1 MRKHVINKVYTGDLN
16 SLEDIKQGEL
26 IIDDTFN
33 NELISFKNDR
43 GLFVSVETK
52 TSVDKKINT
61 KQNITDELL
70 QTETKEI
77 VPAINEVL
85 NDINTVQD
93 TLEETKKELSAN
105 ISSINNIIDSINQDI
120 QQNTNKINDVN
131 TDLSSQISSVNTE
144 LTEYINTVNSELTSQ
159 ISSVNKYVTEVT
171 DELTTNVNNL
181 VESTTESFTEVNK
194 NIEDINIELNE
205 KQDKEDSSLN
215 TEDKTIVGAINELKD
230 DIAVLSS
237 SDLLDLSNR
246 IDGVANDV
254 TNNTDNIN
262 FLLDTKQDKEDSGLE
277 TNSNTIVGAINE
289 VNSKIPDISNLAKQS
304 DLNELKEKVNTNT
317 TNISNL
323 TTNVNTNTNSI
334 NTINSTLSTL
344 AKQSDLT
351 ILSNKVTTNT
361 NNIST
366 NTNNIS
372 SLTTKVNTNTSD
384 ITNLKNNK
392 QDKSDNS
399 LNTNNKTVIG
409 GINELKTKIDN
420 IDTELDKKQDKED
433 NNLQT
438 DTKTVVG
445 AINELNNEKQD
456 KYDTN
461 LNTVDETV
469 VGGINELDSKLKA
482 EEFAGG
488 LKVKLANDG
497 TAIITTEGIRVLD
510 SNNVEKIK
518 LIDGDI
524 DIDDAKKYTTTT
536 VSPVADSTLT
546 LPSDSTISTT
556 YKDSKS
562 INVSGNVSK
571 ILLSMYKDV
580 SITCKVSS
588 TSTVARSEDYEYIVN
603 IGDYAVR
610 TYEINISIPAN
621 STTATIKYRLKGET
635 TWSTGSGFD
644 ITCSDYI
651 SYNNFQQVS
660 NYFNVV
666 LKKVTPNTSVTCT
679 ITVQIAS
686 QGSGRYCNVS
696 IYNMTNGMDKTLIGF
711 NGFLT
716 FHDFN
721 TYFTAYTDANNQY
734 RIIGR
739 GDVVDIK
746 KNS

>member
-1 MRKHVINKVYTGDLN
+1 MANIKYRKSDGTYGVITNYNVQSLVPVQETGESVIDVMSQKAVTDALQVLEDKIKDINPEISDVSNLATKEELKELN
-16 SLEDIKQGEL
+16 DIVTENTNNITNLNGEVTTFRDNTSNSISDIESNISTINTEIDGIKENMSTSSDIAELQDIKQ
-26 IIDDTFN
+26 N
-33 NELISFKNDR
+33 
-43 GLFVSVETK
+43 
-52 TSVDKKINT
+52 
-61 KQNITDELL
+61 
-70 QTETKEI
+70 
-77 VPAINEVL
+77 
-85 NDINTVQD
+85 
-93 TLEETKKELSAN
+93 
-105 ISSINNIIDSINQDI
+105 
-120 QQNTNKINDVN
+120 
-131 TDLSSQISSVNTE
+131 
-144 LTEYINTVNSELTSQ
+144 
-159 ISSVNKYVTEVT
+159 
-171 DELTTNVNNL
+171 
-181 VESTTESFTEVNK
+181 
-194 NIEDINIELNE
+194 
-205 KQDKEDSSLN
+205 KED
-215 TEDKTIVGAINELKD
+215 
-230 DIAVLSS
+230 
-237 SDLLDLSNR
+237 
-246 IDGVANDV
+246 
-254 TNNTDNIN
+254 NN
-262 FLLDTKQDKEDSGLE
+262 LE
-277 TNSNTIVGAINE
+277 TNSKTIVGAINE
-289 VNSKIPDISNLAKQS
+289 VNNTISGLAKQS
-304 DLNELKEKVNTNT
+304 DLNDLNGKVITNTN
-317 TNISNL
+317 NIS
-323 TTNVNTNTNSI
+323 TNTNSI
-334 NTINSTLSTL
+334 NDINTTLSTL
-344 AKQSDLT
+344 AKQSDLNT
-351 ILSNKVTTNT
+351 LTTKVNTNTSNISANTSNITKNTNSINSINTTLSTLAKQSDLNDLSGKVITNT

-366 NTNNIS
+366 NTSNITKNTNSINSINTTLSTLAKQSDLNTLTTKVNTNTSNISTNTSNIS
-372 SLTTKVNTNTSD
+372 SLTTKVNNNTSD

-392 QDKSDNS
+392 QDKTDNNLATTS
-399 LNTNNKTVIG
+399 KTVVG
-409 GINELKTKIDN
+409 GINELKTSLDN
-420 IDTELDKKQDKED
+420 LDTELDKKQDKSD
-433 NNLQT
+433 NSLKT
-438 DTKTVVG
+438 TTK
-445 AINELNNEKQD
+445 
-456 KYDTN
+456 
-461 LNTVDETV
+461 TV
-469 VGGINELDSKLKA
+469 VGGINELDSKLKV

-524 DIDDAKKYTTTT
+524 DIDDAKKFTTTT

-546 LPSDSTISTT
+546 LPSDISNISTT

-580 SITCKVSS
+580 SITCKVGS
-588 TSTVARSEDYEYIVN
+588 TSTVARSEDYEYIVK

-686 QGSGRYCNVS
+686 YGSGRYCNVS

>member
-1 MRKHVINKVYTGDLN
+1 MANIKYRKSDGTYGVITNYNVQSLVPVQETGESVIDVMSQKAVTDALQVLEDKIKDINPEISDVSNLATKEELKELN
-16 SLEDIKQGEL
+16 DIVTENTNNITNLNGEVTTFRDNTSNSISDIESNISTINTEIDGIKENMSTSSDIAELQDIKQ
-26 IIDDTFN
+26 N
-33 NELISFKNDR
+33 
-43 GLFVSVETK
+43 
-52 TSVDKKINT
+52 
-61 KQNITDELL
+61 
-70 QTETKEI
+70 
-77 VPAINEVL
+77 
-85 NDINTVQD
+85 
-93 TLEETKKELSAN
+93 
-105 ISSINNIIDSINQDI
+105 
-120 QQNTNKINDVN
+120 
-131 TDLSSQISSVNTE
+131 
-144 LTEYINTVNSELTSQ
+144 
-159 ISSVNKYVTEVT
+159 
-171 DELTTNVNNL
+171 
-181 VESTTESFTEVNK
+181 
-194 NIEDINIELNE
+194 
-205 KQDKEDSSLN
+205 KED
-215 TEDKTIVGAINELKD
+215 
-230 DIAVLSS
+230 
-237 SDLLDLSNR
+237 
-246 IDGVANDV
+246 
-254 TNNTDNIN
+254 NN
-262 FLLDTKQDKEDSGLE
+262 LE
-277 TNSNTIVGAINE
+277 TNSKTIVGAINE
-289 VNSKIPDISNLAKQS
+289 VNNTISGLAKQS
-304 DLNELKEKVNTNT
+304 DLNDLNGKVITNTN
-317 TNISNL
+317 NIS
-323 TTNVNTNTNSI
+323 TNTNSI
-334 NTINSTLSTL
+334 NDINTTLSTL
-344 AKQSDLT
+344 AKQSDLNT
-351 ILSNKVTTNT
+351 LTTKVNTNT
-361 NNIST
+361 SNISANTSNITKNTNSINSINTTLSTLAKQSDLNTLTTKVNTNTSNIST
-366 NTNNIS
+366 NTSNIS
-372 SLTTKVNTNTSD
+372 SLTTKVNNNTSD

-392 QDKSDNS
+392 QDKTDNNLATTS
-399 LNTNNKTVIG
+399 KTVVG
-409 GINELKTKIDN
+409 GINELKTSLDN
-420 IDTELDKKQDKED
+420 LDTELDKKQDKSD
-433 NNLQT
+433 NSLKT
-438 DTKTVVG
+438 TTK
-445 AINELNNEKQD
+445 
-456 KYDTN
+456 
-461 LNTVDETV
+461 TV
-469 VGGINELDSKLKA
+469 VGGINELDSKLKV

-524 DIDDAKKYTTTT
+524 DIDDAKKFTTTT

-546 LPSDSTISTT
+546 LPSDISNISTT

-580 SITCKVSS
+580 SITCKVGS
-588 TSTVARSEDYEYIVN
+588 TSTVARSEDYEYIVK

-686 QGSGRYCNVS
+686 YGSGRYCNVS

>member
-26 IIDDTFN
+26 IIDNTFN

-52 TSVDKKINT
+52 TLIDKKINT

-85 NDINTVQD
+85 NVINTVQD

-105 ISSINNIIDSINQDI
+105 ISSINNTIDSINQDI
-120 QQNTNKINDVN
+120 QQNTNKINNVNTDLSSQITTMNTELTENINDVN
-131 TDLSSQISSVNTE
+131 TDLTSQISSVNTE

-159 ISSVNKYVTEVT
+159 ISSVNTYVIEVT
-171 DELTTNVNNL
+171 SELTTNVNNL
-181 VESTTESFTEVNK
+181 DESTTESFTEVNK
-194 NIEDINIELNE
+194 NIEDINIELNK
-205 KQDKEDSSLN
+205 KQDKKDSSLN

-230 DIAVLSS
+230 DIVVLSS

-351 ILSNKVTTNT
+351 NLSNKVTTNT

-392 QDKSDNS
+392 QEKSDNS

-445 AINELNNEKQD
+445 AINEL
-456 KYDTN
+456 
-461 LNTVDETV
+461 
-469 VGGINELDSKLKA
+469 DSKLKA

-488 LKVKLANDG
+488 LKVKLVNNG
-497 TAIITTEGIRVLD
+497 TAIITNEGISVLD

-518 LIDGDI
+518 LVDRNVNLTDFAGN
-524 DIDDAKKYTTTT
+524 KYEKQEQPEFNSFTH
-536 VSPVADSTLT
+536 VNNGS
-546 LPSDSTISTT
+546 
-556 YKDSKS
+556 
-562 INVSGNVSK
+562 
-571 ILLSMYKDV
+571 
-580 SITCKVSS
+580 VSS
-588 TSTVARSEDYEYIVN
+588 TSKYEIPSNSYDSLSVSIVGNINIYSPSLGNLSKDYPKYYYFYIYIGNDRFTIN
-603 IGDYAVR
+603 IGIKKYEGDTNYAMVD
-610 TYEINISIPAN
+610 TVSSDNNKCIVSKVDDKNISFKIENYSPSNINNKHEITYSVNTSYSSDNIAMSFN
-621 STTATIKYRLKGET
+621 VTHKNNGYIKYVGTLKPIET
-635 TWSTGSGFD
+635 
-644 ITCSDYI
+644 
-651 SYNNFQQVS
+651 NP
-660 NYFNVV
+660 
-666 LKKVTPNTSVTCT
+666 KT
-679 ITVQIAS
+679 I
-686 QGSGRYCNVS
+686 
-696 IYNMTNGMDKTLIGF
+696 IGF
-711 NGFLT
+711 NGFLNYYNPNGY
-716 FHDFN
+716 FGAYHDGTN
-721 TYFTAYTDANNQY
+721 YQIVGKGKNGITY
-734 RIIGR
+734 I
-739 GDVVDIK
+739 
-746 KNS
+746 